1 MLSFVL
7 NNKKKMAILLSTQ
20 LTGCNFIPGFIAS
33 GSRVIFENA
42 TSPTN
47 WTKDDSFS
55 VDGIALRVVTGTL
68 NPGTT
73 GQAFSQVLTQRSIGL
88 SLTQVTAGVTLGTV
102 SANIG
107 FQPAQAL
114 SPFNTQPAIADI
126 PQHTHTYPSNDI
138 RTTDPGTRA
147 MPGGFQTL
155 STTNAGQGGSHLH
168 GVTVSAH
175 VHGVQSPHTH
185 TTTGQHSH
193 TVSGPLSQ
201 ENFSVVYRDFII
213 STKD

>member
-1 MLSFVL
+1 
-7 NNKKKMAILLSTQ
+7 MAILLSTQ

-47 WTKDDSFS
+47 WTKDTSFS

-68 NPGTT
+68 NPGGTT
-73 GQAFSQVLTQRSIGL
+73 AFSQILDQRSIGL
-88 SLTQVTAGVTLGTV
+88 SLTQVTAGVTLGTA
-102 SANIG
+102 SANIA
-107 FQPAQAL
+107 FQPEQAL

-126 PQHTHTYPSNDI
+126 PQHTHQFPANDI
-138 RTTDPGTRA
+138 RTTNPGSSA
-147 MPGGFQTL
+147 MPGNFQTL
-155 STTNAGQGGSHLH
+155 STTNAGQGGSHVH
-168 GVTVSAH
+168 GVAVSAH
-175 VHGVQSPHTH
+175 VHGVQSSHTH

-193 TVSGPLSQ
+193 SISGPLSQ

>member
-1 MLSFVL
+1 
-7 NNKKKMAILLSTQ
+7 MAILLSTQ

-47 WTKDDSFS
+47 WTKDTSFS
-55 VDGIALRVVTGTL
+55 VNGIALRVVTGTL
-68 NPGTT
+68 NPGGNT
-73 GQAFSQVLTQRSIGL
+73 AFSQILTQRSIGL
-88 SLTQVTAGVTLGTV
+88 SLTQVTAGVTLGAA
-102 SANIG
+102 SANIA
-107 FQPAQAL
+107 FQPAQAF
-114 SPFNTQPAIADI
+114 SSFNTQPAIADI
-126 PQHTHTYPSNDI
+126 PQHTHEFPANDT
-138 RTTDPGTRA
+138 RSTNPGTRA
-147 MPGGFQTL
+147 MPGIFQTL
-155 STTNAGQGGSHLH
+155 SSTNAGQGGSHVH

-193 TVSGPLSQ
+193 SISGPLSQ

-213 STKD
+213 SSKD